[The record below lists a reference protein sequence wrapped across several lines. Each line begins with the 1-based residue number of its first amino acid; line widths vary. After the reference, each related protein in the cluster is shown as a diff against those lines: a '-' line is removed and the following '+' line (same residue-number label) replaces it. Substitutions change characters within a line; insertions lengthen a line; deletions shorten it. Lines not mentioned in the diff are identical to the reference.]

1 MERMERF
8 GDELRGER
16 ERRGVSI
23 ETICSVTKVSSRHL
37 QALEANRFGDM
48 PGGVFRKGIL
58 RSYLET
64 LGIEQDPWMQRFE
77 QALREM
83 GIEAE
88 PDPDWAEF
96 AVNVK
101 RNRLQRQRGL
111 GMRWLGVAALL
122 ALVGILAWAAWH
134 YVAEPKLRTQSDTA
148 ASPSR
153 RIGS

>member
-1 MERMERF
+1 MERF

-37 QALEANRFGDM
+37 QALEANRFSDM

-64 LGIEQDPWMQRFE
+64 LGIEQDPWMHRFE
-77 QALREM
+77 DALRAS

-88 PDPDWAEF
+88 ADPDWAEF

-101 RNRLQRQRGL
+101 RNRLQRPRGL
-111 GMRWLGVAALL
+111 GLRWFGVAALV
-122 ALVGILAWAAWH
+122 ALVGALAWFAWR
-134 YVAEPKLRTQSDTA
+134 YVL
-148 ASPSR
+148 SPRMHTPTSAVT
-153 RIGS
+153 GQTLSPES

>member
-1 MERMERF
+1 MERF

-64 LGIEQDPWMQRFE
+64 LGIEQDPWMHRFE
-77 QALREM
+77 DALRAS
-83 GIEAE
+83 GLEAAVE
-88 PDPDWAEF
+88 PDWAEF
-96 AVNVK
+96 ASNVK
-101 RNRLQRQRGL
+101 RNRLQRPRGL
-111 GMRWLGVAALL
+111 GLRWIGVILLLALL
-122 ALVGILAWAAWH
+122 AGFGWIAWH
-134 YVAEPKLRTQSDTA
+134 YVVQPRLQSQSA
-148 ASPSR
+148 
-153 RIGS
+153 IGH